1 MTVNEKTLEQE
12 LKGLIAEI
20 MEVEPDEVTPEAN
33 FVENLGMDSMTALEI
48 MASIEKKYRIR
59 IPEDDL
65 KKIVNLKQT
74 VELAKNI
81 LEKSQPA

>member
-1 MTVNEKTLEQE
+1 MAVDEKILEQE
-12 LKGLIAEI
+12 LKELIAEI
-20 MEVEPDEVTPEAN
+20 MEVEPEEVTSEAN

-65 KKIVNLKQT
+65 KKIINLKQT